1 MPVEFTDL
9 ERAKAAEGL
18 RMVVVTG
25 VPSPWGEAAKG
36 ILHVKK
42 IPWLAVALDSRDPA
56 QVAWTGERSGP
67 VAIYG
72 DEPPR
77 AGWDQILLLAER
89 LEPTPSLVPADP
101 RARAEMM
108 GLSHELCGEGG
119 LGWSRRLMSIHAGL
133 RGEPGF
139 APRVAGYLAPKY
151 GYRPEEAELHRARVV
166 ALLGMFAGILHR
178 QRGAGS
184 RFYIGDSLTAV
195 DLYSAAFM
203 ALFRPLP
210 PDQCPMSDA
219 LRTAFEHL
227 DEATAAALDPIL
239 IDHRDYVYGTSLELP
254 LTLR

>member
-9 ERAKAAEGL
+9 ERAKAADGL

-36 ILHVKK
+36 ILHLKK
-42 IPWLAVALDSRDPA
+42 IPWLAVPLDLRDPA

-72 DEPPR
+72 DEAPR
-77 AGWDQILLLAER
+77 AGWEQILLLAER

-101 RARAEMM
+101 LARAEMM

-133 RGEPGF
+133 HGEPGF
-139 APRVAGYLAPKY
+139 APRVAGYLAAKY
-151 GYRPEEAELHRARVV
+151 GYRPEEAAATQARVV
-166 ALLGMFAGILHR
+166 ALLGMFAGILHG
-178 QRGAGS
+178 QRSAGS
-184 RFYIGDSLTAV
+184 RFYIGEGLTAL

-203 ALFRPLP
+203 ALFKPLP
-210 PDQCPMSDA
+210 QGECAMSDT

-239 IDHRDYVYGTSLELP
+239 IDHRDYVYRTFLELP